1 MSLAAMPDRQRSSLV
16 LPSVTKRGSL
26 TDVVGWLVAMLTC
39 SIKARKQ
46 MLLDQ
51 QLFMAAAL
59 GETELCLSLIDDGAD
74 VLAETD
80 DGGDDPRYAF
90 AELYGLQFYE
100 EAEKAQALESVGKVR
115 DPRETKAPSLKPP
128 KRQAAARSAL
138 RWAAYNG
145 HVETVQ
151 ALIRRGSDV
160 NAGDTEGYTAL
171 HEAALYGHH
180 QVVLALLDLKAHVNS
195 RTDEGWMPLHLSAA
209 YGYLDIVKTLQIA
222 GADLCA
228 TTNGGL
234 TAMDWAKAY
243 GFLDTS
249 EFLRTCSGDRHGN
262 CEVCGRCNFF
272 IQGGI
277 ATKVSSM

>member
-1 MSLAAMPDRQRSSLV
+1 MQWRAGRRGWGVAILVVLCLGVGHGEEGQRSGPRGPQEGRGISARVLALRGGSAVGRVPLPADDSQLSRWPGARSPTPPPPTMSLAAMPDRPRSSLV

-151 ALIRRGSDV
+151 ALIRRG
-160 NAGDTEGYTAL
+160 
-171 HEAALYGHH
+171 
-180 QVVLALLDLKAHVNS
+180 
-195 RTDEGWMPLHLSAA
+195 
-209 YGYLDIVKTLQIA
+209 
-222 GADLCA
+222 C
-228 TTNGGL
+228 
-234 TAMDWAKAY
+234 
-243 GFLDTS
+243 
-249 EFLRTCSGDRHGN
+249 LR
-262 CEVCGRCNFF
+262 V
-272 IQGGI
+272 
-277 ATKVSSM
+277 